1 VESQIVV
8 LEDDAVV
15 RVPSGPRIIDNVVTG
30 SLVGGFGWYTEALIT
45 AQSVQVIW

>member
-15 RVPSGPRIIDNVVTG
+15 GVLSGPGIVDVVVTG
-30 SLVGGFGWYTEALIT
+30 SLVGGFGG
-45 AQSVQVIW
+45 